1 MNHTE
6 NLTRYIANFV
16 DELVCSG
23 LRHVVISP
31 GSRSTP
37 LAILL
42 SEHEKIKEHVLID
55 ERSAAYFALG
65 IAKETNK
72 AVAIVCTSGTAAANY
87 FPAIVEAYYARV
99 PLVVLTADRPHE
111 LRGIGASQTINQ
123 MNMYGEFVKEFH
135 EMAPPEASKQM
146 LRYVRGRAARAVR
159 EAEHGNPGSCSF
171 EFSV

>member
-1 MNHTE
+1 
-6 NLTRYIANFV
+6 
-16 DELVCSG
+16 
-23 LRHVVISP
+23 
-31 GSRSTP
+31 
-37 LAILL
+37 
-42 SEHEKIKEHVLID
+42 
-55 ERSAAYFALG
+55 
-65 IAKETNK
+65 
-72 AVAIVCTSGTAAANY
+72 GTAAANY

-159 EAEHGNPGSCSF
+159 EAEHGNTDSGYLYCAFREPLLPDLSIDNLWEEKDGSCYNFTYEGTKQLNEGQLQSLF
-171 EFSV
+171 AKHSNKQKGLIVCGPQVN

>member
-23 LRHVVISP
+23 LTHVVISP

-37 LAILL
+37 LAILF
-42 SEHEKIKEHVLID
+42 SEHEKITEHVLID

-87 FPAIVEAYYARV
+87 FPAIVEAYYARI
-99 PLVVLTADRPHE
+99 PLVVLTADRP
-111 LRGIGASQTINQ
+111 Q
-123 MNMYGEFVKEFH
+123 
-135 EMAPPEASKQM
+135 
-146 LRYVRGRAARAVR
+146 
-159 EAEHGNPGSCSF
+159 
-171 EFSV
+171 